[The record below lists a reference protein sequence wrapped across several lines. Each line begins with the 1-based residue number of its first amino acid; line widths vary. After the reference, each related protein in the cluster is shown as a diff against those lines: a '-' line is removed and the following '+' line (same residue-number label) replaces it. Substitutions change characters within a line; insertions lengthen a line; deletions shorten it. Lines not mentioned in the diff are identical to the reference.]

1 MPVKRAPS
9 HLSRRERQIL
19 DILYQRGSAGV
30 AEIQAGLPQTPSYS
44 AVRALVRILEEKGH
58 VRHEERDGRYVYAPK
73 VSRAKASRSA
83 VTHLVETFFNGSPE
97 QAMAALLDL
106 SAPGGSRGD
115 VVPMGGRDA
124 KREKESQQQY
134 AVWVTTT

>member
-1 MPVKRAPS
+1 MPAKNASS

-58 VRHEERDGRYVYAPK
+58 VKHEEREGRYLYAPK
-73 VSRAKASRSA
+73 ISRAKASRSA
-83 VTHLVETFFNGSPE
+83 VAHLVETFFDGSPE
-97 QAMAALLDL
+97 QAMATLLDVSARGL
-106 SAPGGSRGD
+106 SREELDRMAGLIDKARKE
-115 VVPMGGRDA
+115 GR
-124 KREKESQQQY
+124 
-134 AVWVTTT
+134 

>member
-1 MPVKRAPS
+1 MPVKPAPS

-73 VSRAKASRSA
+73 VSRAIASRSA
-83 VTHLVETFFNGSPE
+83 MTHLVDTLSPVPP
-97 QAMAALLDL
+97 
-106 SAPGGSRGD
+106 APA
-115 VVPMGGRDA
+115 PA
-124 KREKESQQQY
+124 
-134 AVWVTTT
+134 